1 MQKPLL
7 VTATSV
13 IVAVVTLVGVKAYDR
28 YAFGPADL
36 ANGKEQYRMHCIGCH
51 GVKGHGDGVLAAELE
66 VPADNISEELAN
78 PFGFKQELIESI
90 YIGDNGQQGQMP
102 AFQGVLSKNDI
113 NDALE
118 YIRSVN
124 EKRR

>member
-1 MQKPLL
+1 MKKPLI
-7 VTATSV
+7 VMATS
-13 IVAVVTLVGVKAYDR
+13 ALLVLMTCIGVKAYDH
-28 YAFGPADL
+28 YAFGPTNL
-36 ANGKEQYRMHCIGCH
+36 ANGKEQYTMHCIGCH
-51 GVKGHGDGVLAAELE
+51 GVKGHGDGIVAAELE

-102 AFQGVLSKNDI
+102 AFQGTLSKSDI

-124 EKRR
+124 E

>member
-1 MQKPLL
+1 MI
-7 VTATSV
+7 VTETSAIV
-13 IVAVVTLVGVKAYDR
+13 IYMTFIGVKAYDH

-36 ANGKEQYRMHCIGCH
+36 ANGKEKYTTHCIGCH
-51 GVKGHGDGVLAAELE
+51 GVKGHGDGIVAAELA

-78 PFGFKQELIESI
+78 LFGFKQELIESV
-90 YIGDNGQQGQMP
+90 YTGDNGQQGQIP
-102 AFQGVLSKNDI
+102 AFQDILSKSDI

-124 EKRR
+124 Q